1 MVFYYF
7 FSKNAFDINI
17 KIQEHAFITYSK
29 YTKYQKQSNQKTK
42 ELSQDELNNHQEI
55 NTDLSILTSV

>member
-7 FSKNAFDINI
+7 FPKIAFDVNI

-29 YTKYQKQSNQKTK
+29 YTKYQQQSNQKIK
-42 ELSQDELNNHQEI
+42 EISQDELNNHQEI
-55 NTDLSILTSV
+55 NTDLSNLTSV